1 MPTHVQACHVL
12 ALQQAGAKC
21 RQIHQASKSW
31 LGSLCKHVVLIMSHA
46 SQVHDDHGMHA
57 AMVTIIYHKKLT
69 AEWKIAAEELRSLL
83 TSAPSSSG
91 VVQVIGRSRKQK
103 IELFTSH
110 VDEVMTVAGKHLHYR
125 QVEGAFSQP
134 NGGDNLVLS
143 SCSPST
149 SCCVSS
155 WVFLLPV
162 LQWTASCARACLYE
176 VSWADSSIM

>member
-1 MPTHVQACHVL
+1 
-12 ALQQAGAKC
+12 
-21 RQIHQASKSW
+21 
-31 LGSLCKHVVLIMSHA
+31 MSHA
-46 SQVHDDHGMHA
+46 SQVHDKHGMHA

-110 VDEVMTVAGKHLHYR
+110 VDEVMTVAAKHLHYR

-134 NGGDNLVLS
+134 NGGDNLVFS

-149 SCCVSS
+149 SCCVWEANILGVSA
-155 WVFLLPV
+155 
-162 LQWTASCARACLYE
+162 ASIAMDCQLCARPCFCE